1 MRKFISLVV
10 ALLALTTC
18 LAELNSAFNGD
29 VQRFHEEYSM
39 SQRLASRPNAIGRHT
54 FVSPHVENGV
64 EMIDAFIDF
73 NDKAALDKAR
83 SMGVIINCVF
93 DDFVTARIPVDRLD
107 QVCHIPGIV
116 NVEISRIMELCTDST
131 LSVTHAGQVLNGT
144 QYGLKQAYDG
154 TGVII
159 GMIDAGYDY
168 KHLAFRRTDDHSRT
182 RIVRVYDPMNS
193 TGHPVVIDGNTL
205 QGSVFMD
212 EQIDTMTCD
221 THGAHGTHTT
231 SIAAGMHVNGY
242 GGMAPGADIVLCS
255 SRNMDMYISETD
267 VVEHMKYIYAYADSV
282 NKPCVI
288 NLSVSNANGAHDAK
302 DRISRAAAQLTGPGR
317 IMVVSA
323 GNNGSS
329 ALYSSGPA
337 TMEKPFS
344 ALLGSNNWSIDAD
357 NSYYYSNTSNDIWVR
372 AAGVRPVFRF
382 HIFDKDTKRI
392 VWESENITLYK
403 RIYYREFKDYFV
415 PDFSVDT
422 TGYLYALIS
431 QGITGKFN
439 VTCNVHNLRCK
450 SSTYSMSKY
459 TRSRY
464 QVGFSIYPP
473 RMAYPRQ
480 PDSCYIDMW
489 TVIGLGVTPPSNN
502 VIYYD
507 EITDAGDTLIQ
518 SINNF
523 YATPSSR
530 SSMGNYALHDSVIS
544 VGAFTGR
551 NSYYSLNYNSIQSD
565 LAYTIGAIIDFSSY
579 QAKEYGPT
587 GVELPTICA
596 PGLKVVA
603 AASRYSYF
611 TNPMQR
617 DLVMRTNDGHLWGV
631 MSGTSMAAPTVAGI
645 IAQWL
650 QINPN
655 LSPGNIKDI
664 IAQTAIKDQFT
675 QNIQFGPNGKIDAM
689 AGVRYLLAHMPDD
702 VLYGDINN
710 DGRVDIDDIT
720 LLIRHILGN
729 EITDEVNVVA
739 MDMNQD
745 DVVDI
750 DDIAVL
756 INKILAVN

>member
-29 VQRFHEEYSM
+29 VKRFYDEYSM
-39 SQRLASRPNAIGRHT
+39 SQRLASRPNAIGRQT

-255 SRNMDMYISETD
+255 SRNMDLYISETD

-323 GNNGSS
+323 GNNGGR
-329 ALYSSGPA
+329 ALYSRGPA

-344 ALLGSNNWSIDAD
+344 ALLGSNNSQIDAD

-392 VWESENITLYK
+392 VWESDNITLYK
-403 RIYYREFKDYFV
+403 RIYYREFQDYFE

-422 TGYLYALIS
+422 TGYLYVLIS

-450 SSTYSMSKY
+450 SSSYTMSKSI
-459 TRSRY
+459 RSRY

-489 TVIGLGVTPPSNN
+489 TVIGLGVNPPTYN

-507 EITDAGDTLIQ
+507 EITDAGDTLTQ
-518 SINNF
+518 SIADF
-523 YATPSSR
+523 YATPTNR
-530 SSMGNYALHDSVIS
+530 CSMGNYALHDSVIS
-544 VGAFTGR
+544 AGAFVGR
-551 NSYYSLNYNSIQSD
+551 NSFYSLNYNYYIND
-565 LAYTIGAIIDFSSY
+565 PAYTIGNIIYFSSY
-579 QAKEYGPT
+579 QAKGYGPT
-587 GVELPTICA
+587 ETELPTVCA
-596 PGLKVVA
+596 PGFKVIA
-603 AASRYSYF
+603 AASKYSYF
-611 TNPMQR
+611 ANSMHQ
-617 DLVMRTNDGHLWGV
+617 DLVMKTEDGNRWGV

-689 AGVRYLLAHMPDD
+689 AGVRYLLAQMTDD